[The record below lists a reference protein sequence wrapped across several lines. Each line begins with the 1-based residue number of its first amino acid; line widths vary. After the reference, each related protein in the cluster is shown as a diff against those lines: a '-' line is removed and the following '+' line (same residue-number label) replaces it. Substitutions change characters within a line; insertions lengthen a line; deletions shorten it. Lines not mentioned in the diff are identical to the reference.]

1 MDVQRSTVFA
11 LRAICPQCGVV
22 ETAAAGEQ
30 LLDQLQAAQHTH
42 FQRLKWGHMTRRPV
56 IPQLDLHADLQ
67 LRAKQLQVAW

>member
-1 MDVQRSTVFA
+1 MDVQRSTAFA

-30 LLDQLQAAQHTH
+30 LLEQLQAAQRTH
-42 FQRLKWGHMTRRPV
+42 MKRRPV
-56 IPQLDLHADLQ
+56 IPQLHPHADLH